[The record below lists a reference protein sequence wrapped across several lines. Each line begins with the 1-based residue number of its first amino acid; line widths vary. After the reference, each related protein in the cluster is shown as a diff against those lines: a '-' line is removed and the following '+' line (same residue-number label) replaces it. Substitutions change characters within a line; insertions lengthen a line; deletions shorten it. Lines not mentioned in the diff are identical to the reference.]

1 MTAILYG
8 NEVES
13 PIKNSSQVYQVT
25 HGEGGQRLPS
35 MYRAFI
41 SFSYG
46 GRFIEDYNLIAYTE
60 GDSIDRPS
68 YGNFDDISDTYDV
81 VDGQIYWG
89 SHFTDNKLTLNIVTD
104 GITERQLDDFKTWF
118 RPGVT
123 RELILA
129 EHPNRAIMARI
140 AEPPE
145 FSFLPFEK
153 VTSTMIA
160 GRSYETSVTEYKGTG
175 SITFI
180 ADDPFWYARYNL
192 LMPQLYGEG
201 IYGVLPIHLD
211 IDYIMELIN
220 STLQVALK
228 INYIKNNVEK
238 EEMIRV
244 SSVSKY
250 DGYWQI
256 KGKNDKENSIT
267 LNYPEEIKSIM
278 GGVVTLNDKEY
289 IKVIIEDNIP
299 HLAMIKDSCILG
311 DSLIIEDAN
320 KYDTGAYIFNTTN
333 KVQNNLDPYSGARI
347 NMSWIYFNSAALTST
362 INLSKGDIQYL
373 YYPGTAPSRPKLSFT
388 FTPKYN
394 SEGYISEPLNKTYA
408 NSTEYSYLAIDD
420 NKFEFT
426 TPAVLTGYNQ
436 AVKIVSNFSNGG
448 SITDLLIAIKESVHE
463 YYARAWAVACINS
476 LSLNSSYADEAGA
489 IKNINSF
496 KSQFISRMKALI
508 GEGESINPVSV
519 YFDCKTGETT
529 GTFSIRVIPEGT
541 AIISSTNFNSFS
553 FYSMEENVGDMVK
566 SDYLKI
572 DGRNYPN
579 FDGYVTRKDCHKV
592 TTNYSSGLQDLKID
606 YKVLYY

>member
-1 MTAILYG
+1 MTAQLYG

-25 HGEGGQRLPS
+25 HGEGGKRLPS
-35 MYRAFI
+35 MYRSFI

-46 GRFIEDYNLIAYTE
+46 GKVIEDYNLLAYTE

-68 YGNFDDISDTYDV
+68 YGNFDDISETYDV
-81 VDGQIYWG
+81 VDGQLYWG

-175 SITFI
+175 TITFV

-201 IYGVLPIHLD
+201 IYGVLPINLD
-211 IDYIMELIN
+211 IDYVMELIN
-220 STLQVALK
+220 SALQLILK
-228 INYIKNNVEK
+228 IKYVKNGTEK
-238 EEMIRV
+238 EELIRI

-256 KGKNDKENSIT
+256 KGINDEEASVT
-267 LNYPEEIKSIM
+267 LNYPEEIKAIM
-278 GGVVTLNDKEY
+278 GGVVILQDKDY

-299 HLAMIKDSCILG
+299 HLAMIKDNCILG
-311 DSLIIEDAN
+311 DSLIIEDIK

-333 KVQNNLDPYSGARI
+333 VVRNNLNPHSGARI
-347 NMSWIYFNSAALTST
+347 NMSWIYFNNAVLTST
-362 INLSKGDIQYL
+362 INLSKGDTHYL

-388 FTPKYN
+388 FTPHYN
-394 SEGYISEPLNKTYA
+394 SEDYISEPLNKVYA
-408 NSTEYSYLAIDD
+408 GSKSYSYLAIDD
-420 NKFEFT
+420 EKFEFT
-426 TPAVLTGYNQ
+426 TPAILTGYNQ
-436 AVKIVSNFSNGG
+436 AVKIVSDFSNGQ
-448 SITDLLIAIKESVHE
+448 SVIDLLLAIKEGVHE
-463 YYARAWAVACINS
+463 YYARAWAVACINA
-476 LSLNSSYADEAGA
+476 LSLNQSYATSAGA
-489 IKNINSF
+489 IININGF
-496 KSQFISRMKALI
+496 KTQFIAKMKCLI
-508 GEGESINPVSV
+508 GTGNSINPVSV

-529 GTFSIRVIPEGT
+529 GAFSIRVIPEDAVIT
-541 AIISSTNFNSFS
+541 SSTAFSSFS

-566 SDYLKI
+566 SDYLRI

-579 FDGYVTRKDCHKV
+579 FDGYVTYKDCHKV